1 MARGNMRPGSE
12 VGSRQPKPNN
22 NMKKLL
28 LLVPLFAFTFAP
40 FVFSGCST
48 VKETNRN
55 VNDASST
62 TNSSL
67 NAADRAN
74 STAKRLTK

>member
-1 MARGNMRPGSE
+1 
-12 VGSRQPKPNN
+12 
-22 NMKKLL
+22 MKKLL
-28 LLVPLFAFTFAP
+28 LLPLLALP
-40 FVFSGCST
+40 FVSLVFTGCST

-67 NAADRAN
+67 NAADRAG
-74 STAKRLTK
+74 STAKRIAK